1 MIIWMIYIYIS
12 PQNFWRRTELR
23 IARYIHQGA
32 ESYGVFQG
40 NNEIF
45 DLPKLGKIQEKFI
58 PPTIDRFVSLGLE
71 AENLVKDIVNDVP
84 ECQSKEF
91 ILEKN
96 DVTIKAP
103 VISPPKII
111 CLGLNYK
118 DHANEAKA
126 SLPDEPIIFMK
137 PRTAMIG
144 PEEPVRKPGFV
155 KKLDYEVE
163 LATIIGKMGKN
174 IPVSKA
180 HEHIFGYTV
189 FNDISARDIQFKDG
203 QWTRGKSFDTFAPFG
218 PCITTAAQIGDPNNL
233 RLWTRV
239 NGETRQNSSTK
250 NMLFNVYEIVH
261 HLSRVMT
268 LEPCDLIATGT
279 PAGVAAFMKPKPRF
293 LKPGDVVELEVEN
306 IGILR
311 NPIVED
317 TATTRK
323 PKAKF
328 VPKYM
333 MRTR

>member
-1 MIIWMIYIYIS
+1 M
-12 PQNFWRRTELR
+12 R
-23 IARYIHQGA
+23 IARYMYRGA

-40 NNEIF
+40 NDEIV
-45 DLPKLGKIQEKFI
+45 DLIKLGKIQRKPVPQSIDTFI
-58 PPTIDRFVSLGLE
+58 SLGSV
-71 AENLVKDIVNDVP
+71 AEKLAKDMVDDVLKS
-84 ECQSKEF
+84 QSKKV
-91 ILEKN
+91 ILERSE
-96 DVTIKAP
+96 VTVKAP

-118 DHANEAKA
+118 DHAEEAGA
-126 SLPDEPIIFMK
+126 SLPNEPIIFMK
-137 PRTAMIG
+137 PRTAIIG
-144 PEEPVRKPGFV
+144 PEEPVRKPSFV

-163 LATIIGKMGKN
+163 LATIIGKMGKD
-174 IPVSKA
+174 IPISKVR
-180 HEHIFGYTV
+180 EHIFGYTV

-218 PCITTAAQIGDPNNL
+218 PCIMTTAQIEDPDNL

-250 NMLFNVYEIVH
+250 HMLFNVYEIVH

-279 PAGVAAFMKPKPRF
+279 PAGVAAFMKPTPRF
-293 LKPGDVVELEVEN
+293 LKPGDVVEVEVEN

-317 TATTRK
+317 AVTT
-323 PKAKF
+323 
-328 VPKYM
+328 
-333 MRTR
+333 